1 MGTYNKMMFDE
12 LIQKYKKSNQVRVEE
27 GKLEILEKD
36 KKKKQQILWELA
48 EYNTE
53 LTLQLLT

>member
-36 KKKKQQILWELA
+36 EKKKQQILWSLA
-48 EYNTE
+48 EYSPE
-53 LTLQLLT
+53 MTLQLLT